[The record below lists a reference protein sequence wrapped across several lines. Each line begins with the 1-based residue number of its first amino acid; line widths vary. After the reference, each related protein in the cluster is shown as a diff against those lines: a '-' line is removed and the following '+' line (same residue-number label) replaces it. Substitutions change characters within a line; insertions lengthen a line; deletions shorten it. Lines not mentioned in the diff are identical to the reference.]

1 VSNLQR
7 MLQVQVGGRK
17 ENHTWE
23 QLWDPPANLSTAI
36 DNFAVQTIR
45 VRTRFSTVI
54 EATHMSSC
62 QVLWELLAGNIVHF
76 EVETREET
84 NEVGSSSS
92 APVQLRN
99 EWGGEPAHLTA
110 LQELGKLAMVS
121 NKSGEDRVRR
131 IKLDNIK
138 HLKEKLGLLCENKE
152 QVDVPGS
159 FNLISAN
166 VLPKL
171 KEILQGLF
179 SSNPLDNNHE
189 DSKGDMKNQES
200 SEHGRNSSA
209 SIGNGL
215 RTDHVAL
222 HQIEESQEKALWRG
236 PAPRPEFAGG
246 RGMPNPNC
254 QPLVV
259 ETPPKALSKHQPIQT
274 SSVHHPSK
282 IQHSEGYKYPKCNI
296 IDGDLL
302 EVDPFVI
309 LTHLLLSVSTFFAI
323 LFCL

>member
-1 VSNLQR
+1 MSRNLHALKQECLFLCSVR
-7 MLQVQVGGRK
+7 SQVV
-17 ENHTWE
+17 
-23 QLWDPPANLSTAI
+23 LSEFGA
-36 DNFAVQTIR
+36 
-45 VRTRFSTVI
+45 
-54 EATHMSSC
+54 
-62 QVLWELLAGNIVHF
+62 LLI
-76 EVETREET
+76 
-84 NEVGSSSS
+84 
-92 APVQLRN
+92 
-99 EWGGEPAHLTA
+99 
-110 LQELGKLAMVS
+110 LA
-121 NKSGEDRVRR
+121 DRVRR
-131 IKLDNIK
+131 MKLDNIEQLRK
-138 HLKEKLGLLCENKE
+138 KLGFLCENKE

-159 FNLISAN
+159 FNLISTN

-179 SSNPLDNNHE
+179 SSQLLDTNCV

-222 HQIEESQEKALWRG
+222 HQIEESQEKAPWRG
-236 PAPRPEFAGG
+236 PAPMPEFAGG

-254 QPLVV
+254 QPLVG
-259 ETPPKALSKHQPIQT
+259 ETPPKALSKHQSIQT
-274 SSVHHPSK
+274 SFVKHPST
-282 IQHSEGYKYPKCNI
+282 IQPLEGYKDSKCNI

-302 EVDPFVI
+302 EVDPFAI

>member
-1 VSNLQR
+1 MSRNLHALKQECLFLCSVR
-7 MLQVQVGGRK
+7 SQVV
-17 ENHTWE
+17 
-23 QLWDPPANLSTAI
+23 LSEFGA
-36 DNFAVQTIR
+36 
-45 VRTRFSTVI
+45 
-54 EATHMSSC
+54 
-62 QVLWELLAGNIVHF
+62 LLI
-76 EVETREET
+76 
-84 NEVGSSSS
+84 
-92 APVQLRN
+92 
-99 EWGGEPAHLTA
+99 
-110 LQELGKLAMVS
+110 LA
-121 NKSGEDRVRR
+121 DRVRR

-296 IDGDLL
+296 IDGFSRVAQSIPDSLYG
-302 EVDPFVI
+302 EVFVYSFHHSNIDSPFK
-309 LTHLLLSVSTFFAI
+309 AGD
-323 LFCL
+323 